1 VVVVGFRWFVRLLI
15 AAVCLFPRGTRADEE
30 RPAVLTVA
38 QVKQRLDD
46 IHRRLRAW
54 SIEYQAAG
62 AGLAYYTHRIIAAR
76 SPDTCF
82 YFCSRGRCDFA
93 WESDHVGRDWVNDVL
108 QDGLLVSANRGTSW
122 MPMNR
127 QFTQFPLAPNETFPA
142 KLQGELMFLAFGWWP
157 FEKRMAP
164 EIKDVGP
171 CAIPAI
177 IKSEKYVVRHYQQ
190 ECGGHWCHIL
200 ENPGGDRL
208 WLDCTS
214 SCVLIARE
222 LVEPKTAAIMQ
233 RLEYAG
239 HYEADRGIWI
249 PREIRNIIFD
259 HNAATTEL
267 RQRHVVEGLIR
278 ILQVRLNDQVDPK
291 VFKLPEWPPGELE
304 SFKDGTWKQTAP
316 GGYEHM
322 ENLAR
327 WLRRTRVAD
336 ELATNGTSTAR
347 DYIVISLCAAI
358 LLIAK
363 LGSGSRRARQ

>member
-1 VVVVGFRWFVRLLI
+1 MVIAGLRWFVRLMLV
-15 AAVCLFPRGTRADEE
+15 AVCLLPRGARAGDA

-38 QVKQRLDD
+38 QVKQRLND
-46 IHRRLRAW
+46 IHRRLRVW

-76 SPDTCF
+76 SPDTCA
-82 YFCSRGRCDFA
+82 YFCSRGRCDFG
-93 WESDHVGRDWVNDVL
+93 WETDHVGRDWVDDVL
-108 QDGLLVSANRGTSW
+108 QDGLLVTTDRVTSW
-122 MPMNR
+122 MPANR
-127 QFTQFPLAPNETFPA
+127 QFTQFPLAATETLPA
-142 KLQGELMFLAFGWWP
+142 KLQGDLMFLALGWWP
-157 FEKRMAP
+157 FEKRTAP
-164 EIKDVGP
+164 YIKDVGP

-177 IKSEKYVVRHYQQ
+177 IKSEKYVVRPYQQ
-190 ECGGHWCHIL
+190 ERQGHWCHIL
-200 ENPGGDRL
+200 EHPGGDRL

-239 HYEADRGIWI
+239 HFEADSGIWI

-259 HNAATTEL
+259 HNAPTEEL
-267 RQRHVVEGLIR
+267 RQRRVVEGLIH
-278 ILQVRLNDQVDPK
+278 ILQVRFNDEVDPS

-304 SFKDGTWKQTAP
+304 SFKDGTWKQTLP

-327 WLRRTRVAD
+327 WIRRTR
-336 ELATNGTSTAR
+336 ATVEVETNRTSTAR
-347 DYIVISLCAAI
+347 DYLVISLSAAI
-358 LLIAK
+358 LLIVK
-363 LGSGSRRARQ
+363 FRSSSRRARQ